1 MIHLQSHQRLFISE
15 DLAGFADHLSNE
27 GTMPRRVDLLLL
39 GFSYAVNNR
48 LSPTEEAKGRELT
61 RVASLGGESQLAVEA
76 VAQWYARSLDSSE
89 FADESELLD
98 FIIRVGVAGV
108 RALKERWE
116 GKSKSQIQWDVMRL
130 ASHLKGSSAANN
142 T

>member
-27 GTMPRRVDLLLL
+27 GTMPRRVDLLRL
-39 GFSYAVNNR
+39 GFSYTVNNR
-48 LSPTEEAKGRELT
+48 LLPSEEAKGRELT
-61 RVASLGGESQLAVEA
+61 RVASLGEAQLAVEA
-76 VAQWYARSLDSSE
+76 VAQWYARALDSSE

-98 FIIRVGVAGV
+98 FVIRVGVAGV

-130 ASHLKGSSAANN
+130 VQGNHKP
-142 T
+142 

>member
-61 RVASLGGESQLAVEA
+61 RVASLGEAQLAVEA
-76 VAQWYARSLDSSE
+76 VAQWYARALDLSE
-89 FADESELLD
+89 LTDASELLD

-130 ASHLKGSSAANN
+130 ADV
-142 T
+142 

>member
-61 RVASLGGESQLAVEA
+61 RVASLGEAQLAVEA
-76 VAQWYARSLDSSE
+76 VAQWYARALDSSE
-89 FADESELLD
+89 FTDEGELLD
-98 FIIRVGVAGV
+98 FINGVGVAGV

-130 ASHLKGSSAANN
+130 ADV
-142 T
+142 